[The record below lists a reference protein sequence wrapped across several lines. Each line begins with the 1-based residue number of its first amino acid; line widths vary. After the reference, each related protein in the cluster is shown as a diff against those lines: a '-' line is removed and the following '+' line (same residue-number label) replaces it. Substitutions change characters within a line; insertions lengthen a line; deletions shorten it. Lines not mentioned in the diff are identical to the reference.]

1 MLVFIHKGIGMEN
14 VKAARTRGPGISGST
29 SYWYFFGF
37 DESCTNEDRE
47 ASKGHTF
54 S

>member
-14 VKAARTRGPGISGST
+14 DKAARTRGPGISGST